1 MQETAILKKIKEILA
16 ENFGI
21 DPSEVTEN
29 AYFEEDLNLGEYE
42 MIELLAELE
51 EVYQIEIEAEDK
63 EELETVGAL
72 IAIVRDKA
80 E

>member
-1 MQETAILKKIKEILA
+1 MQEAAILKKIKEILA

-21 DPSEVTEN
+21 DPSEVMEN

-63 EELETVGAL
+63 VDLDTVGAL
-72 IAIVRDKA
+72 VAVVRDKA